1 MNKKLTQLQER
12 LELYYKAEKEILL
25 RQKYRIGNKELTMA
39 DLSAVQEQI
48 KKLETEISVLEKNGG
63 KRCVKRVIPLDF

>member
-1 MNKKLTQLQER
+1 MNEKLMRLQER

-25 RQKYRIGNKELTMA
+25 RQKYKIGNKELTMA

-48 KKLETEISVLEKNGG
+48 KKLETEVSILKKNNG
-63 KRCVKRVIPLDF
+63 KRCVKRAIPLDI

>member
-1 MNKKLTQLQER
+1 MNQKLARLRER

-25 RQKYRIGNKELTMA
+25 RQKYKIGNKELTMA

-48 KKLETEISVLEKNGG
+48 KKLETEVSALEKNNG
-63 KRCVKRVIPLDF
+63 KRCVKRAIPLDI